1 MAFVLLPPLLADI
14 LHVPSDLVVPI
25 QFALFGFG
33 AVTFARHQ
41 EGIVEYQKRASIE
54 KFNARLIRWF
64 GPAKTPE
71 PAAAPPPAPA
81 AAGR

>member
-14 LHVPSDLVVPI
+14 FHVPSDLVTPI

-41 EGIVEYQKRASIE
+41 EGIVEYQKRMSIE
-54 KFNARLIRWF
+54 RFNARLIRWF
-64 GPAKTPE
+64 GPAKTKE
-71 PAAAPPPAPA
+71 AATTPAAPAT
-81 AAGR
+81 AGR